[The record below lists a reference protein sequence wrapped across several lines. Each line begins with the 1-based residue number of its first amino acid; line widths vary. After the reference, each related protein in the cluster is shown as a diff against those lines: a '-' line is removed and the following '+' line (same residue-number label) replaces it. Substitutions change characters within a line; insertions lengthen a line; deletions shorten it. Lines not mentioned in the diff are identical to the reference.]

1 MRAASILI
9 VAALILGNSMAF
21 GQESSL
27 MLEEE
32 PRTDF
37 SVFGWTFL
45 VLSLGT
51 LAYGAKVYDDSQD
64 DLDKADANFVSYQ
77 AASSSNEATTFRNAV
92 SENLNDARAN
102 EDRANLALFLA
113 FVFGLTSWYSFNAE
127 DLPEGGLAMTSNS
140 IILRH
145 RF

>member
-1 MRAASILI
+1 MRAISVLI
-9 VAALILGNSMAF
+9 VAALVLGNAMAF
-21 GQESSL
+21 GREPNL
-27 MLEEE
+27 ILEQE

-37 SVFGWTFL
+37 TVFGWTFL
-45 VLSLGT
+45 VLTLGT

-64 DLDKADANFVSYQ
+64 DLDKAELNFASYQ
-77 AASSSNEATTFRNAV
+77 AAASDTEATTFRNAV

-102 EDRANLALFLA
+102 ENRANLALFMA
-113 FVFGLTSWYSFNAE
+113 FMFGLTSWYSFNAE
-127 DLPEGGLAMTSNS
+127 DLPDTGLALTTNS